1 MSEGSSDGE
10 GDEDDL
16 SPAQANYLL
25 EMIKGGKCRSV
36 SRCKVRT
43 KSRPSTRKTSENTP
57 YDVPSVEPEEMTLS
71 KHEECES

>member
-1 MSEGSSDGE
+1 MEKKSDDEMSEGSSDGE

-43 KSRPSTRKTSENTP
+43 KSRSSTRKTSENIS
-57 YDVPSVEPEEMTLS
+57 YEVPVLEQE
-71 KHEECES
+71 